1 MNRRSGAP
9 GLIRLILASA
19 SASRA
24 AVLRQAGLVLEQIPA
39 GVDEEEVKHSLR
51 AEGADAGHVAATL
64 ADLKA
69 QQVSRRYPDAFV
81 IGADQMLECNGVW
94 FDKPPDLDHA
104 RAHLVSLR
112 GRTHELITAAVVV
125 RGGARIW
132 QHVDRAQLTMRPF
145 SDDFID
151 GYLRAAGAEVAVVAD
166 DQHNWIE
173 LARQTASATDDCLA
187 DAASAAHS
195 LANDR
200 RRALDLA
207 TAGDS

>member
-81 IGADQMLECNGVW
+81 VGADQMLECNGVW

-125 RGGARIW
+125 RGGARLW

-151 GYLRAAGAEVAVVAD
+151 GYLRAAGAEVCGTVGAYRLEGHGAQLFSRVQGD
-166 DQHNWIE
+166 FFTI
-173 LARQTASATDDCLA
+173 LGLP
-187 DAASAAHS
+187 
-195 LANDR
+195 LLPL
-200 RRALDLA
+200 LDFLR
-207 TAGDS
+207 GHGIVPE

>member
-151 GYLRAAGAEVAVVAD
+151 GYLRAAGAEVCGTVGAYRLEGHGAQLFSRVQGD
-166 DQHNWIE
+166 FFTI
-173 LARQTASATDDCLA
+173 LGLP
-187 DAASAAHS
+187 
-195 LANDR
+195 LLPL
-200 RRALDLA
+200 LDFLR
-207 TAGDS
+207 GHGIVPE